1 MSILEN
7 VNNIA
12 ELRALPEEQLPELC
26 SEIRTFLIESLSKT
40 GGHLAS
46 NLGTVELTV
55 ALDRVYDP
63 YRDRIVF
70 DVGHQCYTHKLLTG
84 RREGFEKLRKYGGIS
99 GFPKPSESEA
109 DAFIAGHASNSVS
122 VALGMTRARTRLGG
136 DYDVVA
142 VIGDGA
148 LTGGLAYEGLSNAG
162 QSGEPLVVILNDNA
176 MSIGSNVGGMARLL
190 SRMRVKPGY
199 FAFKRWYRST
209 VGQVKPVYDIAHR
222 VKEGVKGVH
231 GTAVL
236 FIFSVLFFGVMT
248 DAGMFDKIIGAL
260 MKKVGNNVVGVAL
273 MTCLIAIIGHLD
285 GGGASTFLIT
295 IPAMLPV
302 YKRLHMRRETLLLIC
317 VTAMGVM
324 NLMPWGGPT
333 MRAASV
339 IEVEPNDLWFQ
350 LMPMQVVGL
359 VLAVGT
365 AIFWGLQEKKRIA
378 KLGDSIVAEDAG
390 KYDDSDDGKKD
401 EALAR
406 PQNFIFN
413 VILTLAVIIVLVLD
427 IFPSYYVFMVGC
439 ALGILVNY
447 RGKKLHNSIIKSHAS
462 AGLSMAST
470 ILCAGVFL
478 GVLSKSGI
486 MEKMAVVMASFIPAS
501 MGRFL
506 PIIIGVLSVP
516 LALLF
521 DTDSYFYGLLP
532 VLVSVGNQFGVNPA
546 HIAIAMVVCRN
557 CATFIS
563 PVAPATYLGIG
574 LAGVEIK
581 DHIKYCFGWQWGVS
595 IVCLI
600 AGLILG
606 VIHF

>member
-1 MSILEN
+1 MSDTILALLGFATVIAVIVLLLRN
-7 VNNIA
+7 VTVP
-12 ELRALPEEQLPELC
+12 AL
-26 SEIRTFLIESLSKT
+26 
-40 GGHLAS
+40 
-46 NLGTVELTV
+46 
-55 ALDRVYDP
+55 
-63 YRDRIVF
+63 
-70 DVGHQCYTHKLLTG
+70 
-84 RREGFEKLRKYGGIS
+84 
-99 GFPKPSESEA
+99 
-109 DAFIAGHASNSVS
+109 AFVSVS
-122 VALGMTRARTRLGG
+122 TITAAILVAT
-136 DYDVVA
+136 
-142 VIGDGA
+142 GA
-148 LTGGLAYEGLSNAG
+148 FTLDE
-162 QSGEPLVVILNDNA
+162 
-176 MSIGSNVGGMARLL
+176 MAD
-190 SRMRVKPGY
+190 
-199 FAFKRWYRST
+199 F
-209 VGQVKPVYDIAHR
+209 I
-222 VKEGVKGVH
+222 KEGVKGVH
-231 GTAVL
+231 GTAIL

-260 MKKVGNNVVGVAL
+260 MKKVGNNVIGVAL

-317 VTAMGVM
+317 VTSMGVM
-324 NLMPWGGPT
+324 NLLPWGGPT

-339 IEVEPNDLWFQ
+339 LGVEPNDLWSQ
-350 LMPMQVVGL
+350 IVPMQVVGL

-365 AIFWGLQEKKRIA
+365 AIFWGFQEKKRIA
-378 KLGDSIVAEDAG
+378 KLGDAAVEDAG
-390 KYDDSDDGKKD
+390 KYDDSDSEEKNN
-401 EALAR
+401 ELAR
-406 PQNFIFN
+406 PKNFIFN

-486 MEKMAVVMASFIPAS
+486 MEKMAIMMASVIPAS
-501 MGRFL
+501 LGRFL
-506 PIIIGVLSVP
+506 PVIIGVLSVP

-532 VLVSVGNQFGVNPA
+532 VLISVGNQFGVNPA

-595 IVCLI
+595 LICLV

-606 VIHF
+606 VITF

>member
-1 MSILEN
+1 MSDTIL
-7 VNNIA
+7 
-12 ELRALPEEQLPELC
+12 AL
-26 SEIRTFLIESLSKT
+26 
-40 GGHLAS
+40 
-46 NLGTVELTV
+46 LGFATV
-55 ALDRVYDP
+55 
-63 YRDRIVF
+63 I
-70 DVGHQCYTHKLLTG
+70 
-84 RREGFEKLRKYGGIS
+84 
-99 GFPKPSESEA
+99 
-109 DAFIAGHASNSVS
+109 
-122 VALGMTRARTRLGG
+122 
-136 DYDVVA
+136 A
-142 VIGDGA
+142 VIVLLLRNVTVPALAFVGVSTITAAILVATGA
-148 LTGGLAYEGLSNAG
+148 FTLDE
-162 QSGEPLVVILNDNA
+162 
-176 MSIGSNVGGMARLL
+176 MAD
-190 SRMRVKPGY
+190 
-199 FAFKRWYRST
+199 F
-209 VGQVKPVYDIAHR
+209 I
-222 VKEGVKGVH
+222 KEGVKGVH
-231 GTAVL
+231 GTAIL

-260 MKKVGNNVVGVAL
+260 MKKVGNNVIGVTL

-317 VTAMGVM
+317 VTSMGVM
-324 NLMPWGGPT
+324 NLLPWGGPT

-339 IEVEPNDLWFQ
+339 LGVEPNDLWSQ
-350 LMPMQVVGL
+350 IVPMQVVGL

-365 AIFWGLQEKKRIA
+365 AIFWGFQEKKRIA
-378 KLGDSIVAEDAG
+378 KLGDAAVEDAS
-390 KYDDSDDGKKD
+390 KYDDSDSEEKNN
-401 EALAR
+401 ELAR
-406 PQNFIFN
+406 PKNFIFN
-413 VILTLAVIIVLVLD
+413 VILTLAVIIVLVMD

-447 RGKKLHNSIIKSHAS
+447 RGKKLQNSIIKSHAAS
-462 AGLSMAST
+462 GLTMAST
-470 ILCAGVFL
+470 IMCAGVFL

-486 MEKMAVVMASFIPAS
+486 MEKMAIMMASVIPAS
-501 MGRFL
+501 MGKFL
-506 PIIIGVLSVP
+506 PVIIGILSVP

-532 VLVSVGNQFGVNPA
+532 VLISVGNQFGVNPA

-595 IVCLI
+595 LICLV

-606 VIHF
+606 VITF

>member
-1 MSILEN
+1 MSDTILALLGFATVIAVIVLLLRN
-7 VNNIA
+7 VTVP
-12 ELRALPEEQLPELC
+12 AL
-26 SEIRTFLIESLSKT
+26 
-40 GGHLAS
+40 
-46 NLGTVELTV
+46 
-55 ALDRVYDP
+55 
-63 YRDRIVF
+63 
-70 DVGHQCYTHKLLTG
+70 
-84 RREGFEKLRKYGGIS
+84 
-99 GFPKPSESEA
+99 
-109 DAFIAGHASNSVS
+109 AFVSVS
-122 VALGMTRARTRLGG
+122 TITAAILVAT
-136 DYDVVA
+136 
-142 VIGDGA
+142 GA
-148 LTGGLAYEGLSNAG
+148 FTLDE
-162 QSGEPLVVILNDNA
+162 
-176 MSIGSNVGGMARLL
+176 MAD
-190 SRMRVKPGY
+190 
-199 FAFKRWYRST
+199 F
-209 VGQVKPVYDIAHR
+209 I
-222 VKEGVKGVH
+222 KEGVKGVH
-231 GTAVL
+231 GTAIL

-260 MKKVGNNVVGVAL
+260 MKKVGNNVIGVTL

-317 VTAMGVM
+317 VTSMGVM
-324 NLMPWGGPT
+324 NLLPWGGPT

-339 IEVEPNDLWFQ
+339 LGVEPNDLWGQ
-350 LMPMQVVGL
+350 IVPMQVVGL

-365 AIFWGLQEKKRIA
+365 AIFWGFQEKKRIA
-378 KLGDSIVAEDAG
+378 KLGDAAVEDAG
-390 KYDDSDDGKKD
+390 KYDDSESEEKNN
-401 EALAR
+401 ELAR
-406 PQNFIFN
+406 PKNFIFN
-413 VILTLAVIIVLVLD
+413 VILTLAVIIVLVMD

-447 RGKKLHNSIIKSHAS
+447 RGKKLQNSIIKSHAAS
-462 AGLSMAST
+462 GLTMAST
-470 ILCAGVFL
+470 IMCAGVFL

-486 MEKMAVVMASFIPAS
+486 MEKMAIMMAGVIPAS
-501 MGRFL
+501 MGKFL

-532 VLVSVGNQFGVNPA
+532 VLISVGNQFGVNPA

-595 IVCLI
+595 LICLV

-606 VIHF
+606 VITF

>member
-1 MSILEN
+1 MH
-7 VNNIA
+7 
-12 ELRALPEEQLPELC
+12 PQ
-26 SEIRTFLIESLSKT
+26 
-40 GGHLAS
+40 
-46 NLGTVELTV
+46 
-55 ALDRVYDP
+55 
-63 YRDRIVF
+63 
-70 DVGHQCYTHKLLTG
+70 YTKK
-84 RREGFEKLRKYGGIS
+84 ERKYKPMSDTILALL
-99 GFPKPSESEA
+99 GFATVIAVIVLLLRNVTVPA
-109 DAFIAGHASNSVS
+109 LAFVSVS
-122 VALGMTRARTRLGG
+122 TITAAILVAT
-136 DYDVVA
+136 
-142 VIGDGA
+142 GA
-148 LTGGLAYEGLSNAG
+148 FTLDEMAG
-162 QSGEPLVVILNDNA
+162 FI
-176 MSIGSNVGGMARLL
+176 
-190 SRMRVKPGY
+190 
-199 FAFKRWYRST
+199 
-209 VGQVKPVYDIAHR
+209 
-222 VKEGVKGVH
+222 KEGVKGVH

-339 IEVEPNDLWFQ
+339 IEMEPNDLWFQ
-350 LMPMQVVGL
+350 LMPMQIVGL
-359 VLAVGT
+359 VLAIGT

-378 KLGDSIVAEDAG
+378 KLGDAIVAEDAG

-501 MGRFL
+501 LGRFL
-506 PIIIGVLSVP
+506 PIIIGILSVP

-521 DTDSYFYGLLP
+521 DTDSLLLRPAARSGQRWQP
-532 VLVSVGNQFGVNPA
+532 VRRQPGSHRHRNGRLPQLRYLHQPGGSRYLSGHRSGRCRDQGPHQVLLRLAVG
-546 HIAIAMVVCRN
+546 
-557 CATFIS
+557 
-563 PVAPATYLGIG
+563 
-574 LAGVEIK
+574 
-581 DHIKYCFGWQWGVS
+581 CFHRLPRRWS
-595 IVCLI
+595 DPRRHPLLI
-600 AGLILG
+600 N
-606 VIHF
+606 

>member
-1 MSILEN
+1 MSDTILALLGFATVIAVIVLLLRN
-7 VNNIA
+7 VTVP
-12 ELRALPEEQLPELC
+12 AL
-26 SEIRTFLIESLSKT
+26 
-40 GGHLAS
+40 
-46 NLGTVELTV
+46 
-55 ALDRVYDP
+55 
-63 YRDRIVF
+63 
-70 DVGHQCYTHKLLTG
+70 
-84 RREGFEKLRKYGGIS
+84 
-99 GFPKPSESEA
+99 
-109 DAFIAGHASNSVS
+109 AFVSVS
-122 VALGMTRARTRLGG
+122 TITAAILVAT
-136 DYDVVA
+136 
-142 VIGDGA
+142 GA
-148 LTGGLAYEGLSNAG
+148 FTLDE
-162 QSGEPLVVILNDNA
+162 
-176 MSIGSNVGGMARLL
+176 MAD
-190 SRMRVKPGY
+190 
-199 FAFKRWYRST
+199 F
-209 VGQVKPVYDIAHR
+209 I
-222 VKEGVKGVH
+222 KEGVKGVH
-231 GTAVL
+231 GTAIL

-260 MKKVGNNVVGVAL
+260 MKKVGNNVIGVTL

-317 VTAMGVM
+317 VTSMGVM
-324 NLMPWGGPT
+324 NLLPWGGPT

-339 IEVEPNDLWFQ
+339 LGVEPNDLWGQ
-350 LMPMQVVGL
+350 IVPMQVVGL

-365 AIFWGLQEKKRIA
+365 AIFWGFQEKKRIA
-378 KLGDSIVAEDAG
+378 KLGDAAVEDAG
-390 KYDDSDDGKKD
+390 KYDDSDSEEKNN
-401 EALAR
+401 ELAR
-406 PQNFIFN
+406 PKNFIFN
-413 VILTLAVIIVLVLD
+413 VILTLAVIVVLVMD

-447 RGKKLHNSIIKSHAS
+447 RGKKLQNSIIKSHAAS
-462 AGLSMAST
+462 GLTMAST

-486 MEKMAVVMASFIPAS
+486 MEKMAIMMASVIPAP
-501 MGRFL
+501 MGKFL
-506 PIIIGVLSVP
+506 PVIIGILSVP

-532 VLVSVGNQFGVNPA
+532 VLISVGNQFGVNPA

-595 IVCLI
+595 LICLV

-606 VIHF
+606 VITF

>member
-1 MSILEN
+1 MI
-7 VNNIA
+7 
-12 ELRALPEEQLPELC
+12 PED
-26 SEIRTFLIESLSKT
+26 KT
-40 GGHLAS
+40 ECIPGIWKK
-46 NLGTVELTV
+46 E
-55 ALDRVYDP
+55 
-63 YRDRIVF
+63 
-70 DVGHQCYTHKLLTG
+70 
-84 RREGFEKLRKYGGIS
+84 RKYKPMSDTILALL
-99 GFPKPSESEA
+99 GFATVITVIVLLLRNVTVPA
-109 DAFIAGHASNSVS
+109 LAFVSVS
-122 VALGMTRARTRLGG
+122 TITAAILVAT
-136 DYDVVA
+136 
-142 VIGDGA
+142 GA
-148 LTGGLAYEGLSNAG
+148 FTLDEMAG
-162 QSGEPLVVILNDNA
+162 FI
-176 MSIGSNVGGMARLL
+176 
-190 SRMRVKPGY
+190 
-199 FAFKRWYRST
+199 
-209 VGQVKPVYDIAHR
+209 
-222 VKEGVKGVH
+222 KEGVKGVH
-231 GTAVL
+231 GTAIL

-317 VTAMGVM
+317 VTSMGVM
-324 NLMPWGGPT
+324 NLLPWGGPT

-339 IEVEPNDLWFQ
+339 LGVESNDLWSQ
-350 LMPMQVVGL
+350 ILPMQIVGL

-365 AIFWGLQEKKRIA
+365 AIFWGLQEKRRIA
-378 KLGDSIVAEDAG
+378 KLGDAAVEDVG
-390 KYDDSDDGKKD
+390 KYDDSDSEEKNN
-401 EALAR
+401 ELAR
-406 PQNFIFN
+406 PKNFIFN

-447 RGKKLHNSIIKSHAS
+447 RGKKLQNSIIKSHAAS
-462 AGLSMAST
+462 GLTMAST

-532 VLVSVGNQFGVNPA
+532 VLISVGNQFGVNPA

-595 IVCLI
+595 IVCLV

>member
-1 MSILEN
+1 MILDD
-7 VNNIA
+7 
-12 ELRALPEEQLPELC
+12 
-26 SEIRTFLIESLSKT
+26 KT
-40 GGHLAS
+40 ECIP
-46 NLGTVELTV
+46 GTRKKE
-55 ALDRVYDP
+55 
-63 YRDRIVF
+63 
-70 DVGHQCYTHKLLTG
+70 
-84 RREGFEKLRKYGGIS
+84 RKYKPMSDTILALL
-99 GFPKPSESEA
+99 GFATVIAVIVLLLRNVTVPA
-109 DAFIAGHASNSVS
+109 LAFVSVS
-122 VALGMTRARTRLGG
+122 TITAAILVAT
-136 DYDVVA
+136 
-142 VIGDGA
+142 GA
-148 LTGGLAYEGLSNAG
+148 FTLDEMAG
-162 QSGEPLVVILNDNA
+162 FI
-176 MSIGSNVGGMARLL
+176 
-190 SRMRVKPGY
+190 
-199 FAFKRWYRST
+199 
-209 VGQVKPVYDIAHR
+209 
-222 VKEGVKGVH
+222 KEGVKGVH
-231 GTAVL
+231 STAIL

-260 MKKVGNNVVGVAL
+260 MKKVGNNVIGVTL

-317 VTAMGVM
+317 VTSMGVM
-324 NLMPWGGPT
+324 NLLPWGGPT

-339 IEVEPNDLWFQ
+339 LGVEPNDLWSQ
-350 LMPMQVVGL
+350 ILPMQIVGL
-359 VLAVGT
+359 VLAIGT

-378 KLGDSIVAEDAG
+378 KLGDAAVEDVG
-390 KYDDSDDGKKD
+390 KYDDSDSEEKNN
-401 EALAR
+401 ELAR
-406 PQNFIFN
+406 PKNFIFN

-447 RGKKLHNSIIKSHAS
+447 RGKKLQNSIIKSHAAS
-462 AGLSMAST
+462 GLTMAST
-470 ILCAGVFL
+470 IMCAGVFL

-486 MEKMAVVMASFIPAS
+486 MEKMAIMMANVIPAS

-532 VLVSVGNQFGVNPA
+532 VLISVGNQFGVNPA

-595 IVCLI
+595 IICLV

>member
-1 MSILEN
+1 MSDTIL
-7 VNNIA
+7 
-12 ELRALPEEQLPELC
+12 AL
-26 SEIRTFLIESLSKT
+26 
-40 GGHLAS
+40 
-46 NLGTVELTV
+46 LGFATV
-55 ALDRVYDP
+55 
-63 YRDRIVF
+63 I
-70 DVGHQCYTHKLLTG
+70 
-84 RREGFEKLRKYGGIS
+84 
-99 GFPKPSESEA
+99 
-109 DAFIAGHASNSVS
+109 
-122 VALGMTRARTRLGG
+122 
-136 DYDVVA
+136 A
-142 VIGDGA
+142 VIVLLLRNVTVPALAFVGVSTITAAILVATGA
-148 LTGGLAYEGLSNAG
+148 FTLDE
-162 QSGEPLVVILNDNA
+162 
-176 MSIGSNVGGMARLL
+176 MAD
-190 SRMRVKPGY
+190 
-199 FAFKRWYRST
+199 F
-209 VGQVKPVYDIAHR
+209 I
-222 VKEGVKGVH
+222 KEGVKGVH
-231 GTAVL
+231 GTAIL

-260 MKKVGNNVVGVAL
+260 MKKVGNNVIGVTL

-317 VTAMGVM
+317 VTSMGVM
-324 NLMPWGGPT
+324 NLLPWGGPT

-339 IEVEPNDLWFQ
+339 LGVESNDLWSQ
-350 LMPMQVVGL
+350 IVPMQVVGL

-365 AIFWGLQEKKRIA
+365 AIFWGFQEKKRIA
-378 KLGDSIVAEDAG
+378 KLGDAAVEDAS
-390 KYDDSDDGKKD
+390 KYDDSDSEEKNN
-401 EALAR
+401 ELAR
-406 PQNFIFN
+406 PKNFLFN
-413 VILTLAVIIVLVLD
+413 VILTLAVIIVLVMD

-447 RGKKLHNSIIKSHAS
+447 RGKKLQNSIIKSHAAS
-462 AGLSMAST
+462 GLTMAST
-470 ILCAGVFL
+470 IMCAGVFL

-486 MEKMAVVMASFIPAS
+486 MEKMAIMMASVIPAP
-501 MGRFL
+501 MGKFL
-506 PIIIGVLSVP
+506 PVIIGILSVP

-532 VLVSVGNQFGVNPA
+532 VLISVGNQFGVNPA

-595 IVCLI
+595 LICLV

-606 VIHF
+606 VISF

>member
-1 MSILEN
+1 MSDTIL
-7 VNNIA
+7 
-12 ELRALPEEQLPELC
+12 AL
-26 SEIRTFLIESLSKT
+26 
-40 GGHLAS
+40 
-46 NLGTVELTV
+46 LGFATV
-55 ALDRVYDP
+55 
-63 YRDRIVF
+63 I
-70 DVGHQCYTHKLLTG
+70 
-84 RREGFEKLRKYGGIS
+84 
-99 GFPKPSESEA
+99 
-109 DAFIAGHASNSVS
+109 
-122 VALGMTRARTRLGG
+122 
-136 DYDVVA
+136 A
-142 VIGDGA
+142 VIVLLLRNVTVPALAFVGVSTITAAILVATGA
-148 LTGGLAYEGLSNAG
+148 FTLDEMAG
-162 QSGEPLVVILNDNA
+162 FI
-176 MSIGSNVGGMARLL
+176 
-190 SRMRVKPGY
+190 
-199 FAFKRWYRST
+199 
-209 VGQVKPVYDIAHR
+209 
-222 VKEGVKGVH
+222 KEGVKGVH
-231 GTAVL
+231 GTAIL

-317 VTAMGVM
+317 VTSMGVM
-324 NLMPWGGPT
+324 NLLPWGGPT

-339 IEVEPNDLWFQ
+339 LGVESNDLWSQ
-350 LMPMQVVGL
+350 ILPMQIVGL

-378 KLGDSIVAEDAG
+378 KLGDAAVEDVG
-390 KYDDSDDGKKD
+390 KYDDSDSEEKNN
-401 EALAR
+401 ELAR
-406 PQNFIFN
+406 PKNFIFN

-447 RGKKLHNSIIKSHAS
+447 RGKKLQNSIIKSHAS

-486 MEKMAVVMASFIPAS
+486 MEKMAIMMASVIPAS
-501 MGRFL
+501 LGRFL
-506 PIIIGVLSVP
+506 PVIIGVLSVP

-532 VLVSVGNQFGVNPA
+532 VLISVGNQFGVNPA

-595 IVCLI
+595 LICLV

-606 VIHF
+606 VITF

>member
-1 MSILEN
+1 MSETVLALLGFATVIAVIVLLLRN
-7 VNNIA
+7 VTV
-12 ELRALPEEQLPELC
+12 P
-26 SEIRTFLIESLSKT
+26 SL
-40 GGHLAS
+40 
-46 NLGTVELTV
+46 
-55 ALDRVYDP
+55 
-63 YRDRIVF
+63 
-70 DVGHQCYTHKLLTG
+70 
-84 RREGFEKLRKYGGIS
+84 
-99 GFPKPSESEA
+99 
-109 DAFIAGHASNSVS
+109 AFVSVS
-122 VALGMTRARTRLGG
+122 TITA
-136 DYDVVA
+136 
-142 VIGDGA
+142 II
-148 LTGGLAYEGLSNAG
+148 
-162 QSGEPLVVILNDNA
+162 LVVT
-176 MSIGSNVGGMARLL
+176 
-190 SRMRVKPGY
+190 K
-199 FAFKRWYRST
+199 AFT
-209 VGQVKPVYDIAHR
+209 LDEVAGFI
-222 VKEGVKGVH
+222 KEGVKGVH

-273 MTCLIAIIGHLD
+273 MTCVIAIIGHLD

-350 LMPMQVVGL
+350 LVPMQVVGF
-359 VLAVGT
+359 VLAIGT

-378 KLGDSIVAEDAG
+378 KLGDAAAEEAG
-390 KYDDSDDGKKD
+390 KYDDSDSGESNTD
-401 EALAR
+401 LAR

-413 VILTLAVIIVLVLD
+413 VILTLAVIIVLVMD
-427 IFPSYYVFMVGC
+427 IFPAYYVFMVGC

-447 RGKKLHNSIIKSHAS
+447 RGKKLHSSIIKSHAS

-486 MEKMAVVMASFIPAS
+486 MEKMAVMMANVIPTS
-501 MGRFL
+501 LGKFL
-506 PIIIGVLSVP
+506 PVIIGVLSVP

-581 DHIKYCFGWQWGVS
+581 DHIKFCFGWQWGVS
-595 IVCLI
+595 IVCLV
-600 AGLILG
+600 AGLIMG
-606 VIHF
+606 VIQF

>member
-1 MSILEN
+1 MSETVLALLGFATVIAVIVLLLRN
-7 VNNIA
+7 VTV
-12 ELRALPEEQLPELC
+12 P
-26 SEIRTFLIESLSKT
+26 SL
-40 GGHLAS
+40 
-46 NLGTVELTV
+46 
-55 ALDRVYDP
+55 
-63 YRDRIVF
+63 
-70 DVGHQCYTHKLLTG
+70 
-84 RREGFEKLRKYGGIS
+84 
-99 GFPKPSESEA
+99 
-109 DAFIAGHASNSVS
+109 AFVSVS
-122 VALGMTRARTRLGG
+122 TITA
-136 DYDVVA
+136 
-142 VIGDGA
+142 II
-148 LTGGLAYEGLSNAG
+148 
-162 QSGEPLVVILNDNA
+162 LVVT
-176 MSIGSNVGGMARLL
+176 
-190 SRMRVKPGY
+190 K
-199 FAFKRWYRST
+199 AFT
-209 VGQVKPVYDIAHR
+209 LDEVAGFI
-222 VKEGVKGVH
+222 KEGVKGVH

-260 MKKVGNNVVGVAL
+260 MKKVGNNVVGVTL
-273 MTCLIAIIGHLD
+273 MTCIIAIIGHLD

-339 IEVEPNDLWFQ
+339 IEMEPNDLWFQ
-350 LMPMQVVGL
+350 LMPMQVVGF
-359 VLAVGT
+359 VLAIGT
-365 AIFWGLQEKKRIA
+365 AIFWGFQEKKRIA
-378 KLGDSIVAEDAG
+378 KLGDAAAEEAG
-390 KYDDSDDGKKD
+390 KYDDSDEGAGNTD
-401 EALAR
+401 LAR
-406 PQNFIFN
+406 PQNFVFN
-413 VILTLAVIIVLVLD
+413 VILTLAVIIVLVMD
-427 IFPSYYVFMVGC
+427 IFPAYYVFMVGC

-447 RGKKLHNSIIKSHAS
+447 RGKKLHSSIIKSHAS

-486 MEKMAVVMASFIPAS
+486 MEKMAVMMANVIPTS
-501 MGRFL
+501 LGKFL
-506 PIIIGVLSVP
+506 PVIIGILSVP

-595 IVCLI
+595 IVCLV
-600 AGLILG
+600 AGLIMG
-606 VIHF
+606 VIQF

>member
-1 MSILEN
+1 MSDTILALLGFATVITVIVLLLRN
-7 VNNIA
+7 VTVP
-12 ELRALPEEQLPELC
+12 AL
-26 SEIRTFLIESLSKT
+26 
-40 GGHLAS
+40 
-46 NLGTVELTV
+46 
-55 ALDRVYDP
+55 
-63 YRDRIVF
+63 
-70 DVGHQCYTHKLLTG
+70 
-84 RREGFEKLRKYGGIS
+84 
-99 GFPKPSESEA
+99 
-109 DAFIAGHASNSVS
+109 AFVSVS
-122 VALGMTRARTRLGG
+122 TITAAILVAT
-136 DYDVVA
+136 
-142 VIGDGA
+142 GA
-148 LTGGLAYEGLSNAG
+148 FTLDEMAG
-162 QSGEPLVVILNDNA
+162 FI
-176 MSIGSNVGGMARLL
+176 
-190 SRMRVKPGY
+190 
-199 FAFKRWYRST
+199 
-209 VGQVKPVYDIAHR
+209 
-222 VKEGVKGVH
+222 KEGVKGVH
-231 GTAVL
+231 GTAIL

-317 VTAMGVM
+317 VTSMGVM
-324 NLMPWGGPT
+324 NLLPWGGPT

-339 IEVEPNDLWFQ
+339 LGVESNDLWSQ
-350 LMPMQVVGL
+350 ILPMQVVGL

-365 AIFWGLQEKKRIA
+365 AIFWGLQEKRRIA
-378 KLGDSIVAEDAG
+378 KLGDAAVEDVG
-390 KYDDSDDGKKD
+390 KYDDSDSEEKNN
-401 EALAR
+401 ELAR

-447 RGKKLHNSIIKSHAS
+447 RGKKLQNSIIKSHAAS
-462 AGLSMAST
+462 GLTMAST
-470 ILCAGVFL
+470 IMCAGVFL

-486 MEKMAVVMASFIPAS
+486 MEKMAIMMASVHPRLSGPFPARHHRRPERAS
-501 MGRFL
+501 GSAVRYRLLLLRPAARPDQCRQPVRRQPGSHRHRNGRL
-506 PIIIGVLSVP
+506 PQLRY
-516 LALLF
+516 LH
-521 DTDSYFYGLLP
+521 
-532 VLVSVGNQFGVNPA
+532 Q
-546 HIAIAMVVCRN
+546 
-557 CATFIS
+557 

-595 IVCLI
+595 IVCLV

>member
-1 MSILEN
+1 MSDTILALLGFATVIAVIVLLLRN
-7 VNNIA
+7 VTVP
-12 ELRALPEEQLPELC
+12 AL
-26 SEIRTFLIESLSKT
+26 
-40 GGHLAS
+40 
-46 NLGTVELTV
+46 
-55 ALDRVYDP
+55 
-63 YRDRIVF
+63 
-70 DVGHQCYTHKLLTG
+70 
-84 RREGFEKLRKYGGIS
+84 
-99 GFPKPSESEA
+99 
-109 DAFIAGHASNSVS
+109 AFVSVS
-122 VALGMTRARTRLGG
+122 TITAAILVAT
-136 DYDVVA
+136 
-142 VIGDGA
+142 GA
-148 LTGGLAYEGLSNAG
+148 FTLDE
-162 QSGEPLVVILNDNA
+162 
-176 MSIGSNVGGMARLL
+176 MAD
-190 SRMRVKPGY
+190 
-199 FAFKRWYRST
+199 F
-209 VGQVKPVYDIAHR
+209 I
-222 VKEGVKGVH
+222 KEGVKGVH
-231 GTAVL
+231 GTAIL

-260 MKKVGNNVVGVAL
+260 MKKVGNNVIGVTL

-317 VTAMGVM
+317 VTSMGVM
-324 NLMPWGGPT
+324 NLLPWGGPT

-339 IEVEPNDLWFQ
+339 LGVESNDLWSQ
-350 LMPMQVVGL
+350 IVPMQVVGL

-365 AIFWGLQEKKRIA
+365 AIFWGFQEKKRIA
-378 KLGDSIVAEDAG
+378 KLGDAAVEDAG
-390 KYDDSDDGKKD
+390 KYDDSDSEEKNN
-401 EALAR
+401 ELAR
-406 PQNFIFN
+406 PKNFIFN
-413 VILTLAVIIVLVLD
+413 VILTLAVIIVLVMD

-447 RGKKLHNSIIKSHAS
+447 RGKKLQNSIIKSHAAS
-462 AGLSMAST
+462 GLTMAST
-470 ILCAGVFL
+470 IMCAGVFL

-486 MEKMAVVMASFIPAS
+486 MEKMAIMMASVIPAP
-501 MGRFL
+501 MGKFL

-532 VLVSVGNQFGVNPA
+532 VLISVGNQFGVNPA

-595 IVCLI
+595 LICLV

-606 VIHF
+606 VITF

>member
-1 MSILEN
+1 MSDTILALLGFATVIAVIVLLLRN
-7 VNNIA
+7 VTVP
-12 ELRALPEEQLPELC
+12 AL
-26 SEIRTFLIESLSKT
+26 
-40 GGHLAS
+40 
-46 NLGTVELTV
+46 
-55 ALDRVYDP
+55 
-63 YRDRIVF
+63 
-70 DVGHQCYTHKLLTG
+70 
-84 RREGFEKLRKYGGIS
+84 
-99 GFPKPSESEA
+99 
-109 DAFIAGHASNSVS
+109 AFVSVS
-122 VALGMTRARTRLGG
+122 TITAAILVAT
-136 DYDVVA
+136 
-142 VIGDGA
+142 GA
-148 LTGGLAYEGLSNAG
+148 FTLDE
-162 QSGEPLVVILNDNA
+162 
-176 MSIGSNVGGMARLL
+176 MAD
-190 SRMRVKPGY
+190 
-199 FAFKRWYRST
+199 F
-209 VGQVKPVYDIAHR
+209 I
-222 VKEGVKGVH
+222 KEGVKGVH
-231 GTAVL
+231 GTAIL

-260 MKKVGNNVVGVAL
+260 MKKVGNNVIGVTL

-317 VTAMGVM
+317 VTSMGVM
-324 NLMPWGGPT
+324 NLLPWGGPT

-339 IEVEPNDLWFQ
+339 LGVESNDLWSQ
-350 LMPMQVVGL
+350 IVPMQVVGL

-365 AIFWGLQEKKRIA
+365 AIFWGFQEKKRIA
-378 KLGDSIVAEDAG
+378 KLGDAAVEDAG
-390 KYDDSDDGKKD
+390 KYDDSDSEEKNN
-401 EALAR
+401 ELAR
-406 PQNFIFN
+406 PKNFIFN
-413 VILTLAVIIVLVLD
+413 VILTLAVIIVLVMD

-447 RGKKLHNSIIKSHAS
+447 RGKKLQNSIIKSHAAS
-462 AGLSMAST
+462 GLTMAST
-470 ILCAGVFL
+470 IMCAGVFL

-486 MEKMAVVMASFIPAS
+486 MEKMAIMMASVIPVS
-501 MGRFL
+501 MGKFL
-506 PIIIGVLSVP
+506 PVIIGILSVP

-595 IVCLI
+595 LICLV

-606 VIHF
+606 VITF

>member
-1 MSILEN
+1 MSDTILALLGFATVIAVIVLLLRN
-7 VNNIA
+7 VTVP
-12 ELRALPEEQLPELC
+12 AL
-26 SEIRTFLIESLSKT
+26 
-40 GGHLAS
+40 
-46 NLGTVELTV
+46 
-55 ALDRVYDP
+55 
-63 YRDRIVF
+63 
-70 DVGHQCYTHKLLTG
+70 
-84 RREGFEKLRKYGGIS
+84 
-99 GFPKPSESEA
+99 
-109 DAFIAGHASNSVS
+109 AFVSVS
-122 VALGMTRARTRLGG
+122 TITAAILVAT
-136 DYDVVA
+136 
-142 VIGDGA
+142 GA
-148 LTGGLAYEGLSNAG
+148 FTLDE
-162 QSGEPLVVILNDNA
+162 
-176 MSIGSNVGGMARLL
+176 MAD
-190 SRMRVKPGY
+190 
-199 FAFKRWYRST
+199 F
-209 VGQVKPVYDIAHR
+209 I
-222 VKEGVKGVH
+222 KEGVKGVH
-231 GTAVL
+231 GTAIL

-260 MKKVGNNVVGVAL
+260 MKKVGNNVIGVTL

-317 VTAMGVM
+317 VTSMGVM
-324 NLMPWGGPT
+324 NLLPWGGPT

-339 IEVEPNDLWFQ
+339 LGVEPNDLWGQ
-350 LMPMQVVGL
+350 IVPMQVVGL

-365 AIFWGLQEKKRIA
+365 AIFWGFQEKKRIA
-378 KLGDSIVAEDAG
+378 KLGDAAVEDAG
-390 KYDDSDDGKKD
+390 KYDDSDSEEKNN
-401 EALAR
+401 ELAR
-406 PQNFIFN
+406 PKNFLFN
-413 VILTLAVIIVLVLD
+413 VILTLAVIIVLVMD

-447 RGKKLHNSIIKSHAS
+447 RGKKLQNSIIKSHAAS
-462 AGLSMAST
+462 GLTMAST
-470 ILCAGVFL
+470 IMCAGVFL

-486 MEKMAVVMASFIPAS
+486 MEKMAIMMASVIPAS
-501 MGRFL
+501 MGKFL
-506 PIIIGVLSVP
+506 PVIIGILSVP

-532 VLVSVGNQFGVNPA
+532 VLISVGNQFGVNPA

-595 IVCLI
+595 LICLV

-606 VIHF
+606 VITF

>member
-1 MSILEN
+1 MSDTIL
-7 VNNIA
+7 
-12 ELRALPEEQLPELC
+12 AL
-26 SEIRTFLIESLSKT
+26 
-40 GGHLAS
+40 
-46 NLGTVELTV
+46 LGFATV
-55 ALDRVYDP
+55 
-63 YRDRIVF
+63 I
-70 DVGHQCYTHKLLTG
+70 
-84 RREGFEKLRKYGGIS
+84 
-99 GFPKPSESEA
+99 
-109 DAFIAGHASNSVS
+109 
-122 VALGMTRARTRLGG
+122 
-136 DYDVVA
+136 A
-142 VIGDGA
+142 VIVLLLRNVTVPALAFVGVSTITAAILVATGA
-148 LTGGLAYEGLSNAG
+148 FTLDE
-162 QSGEPLVVILNDNA
+162 
-176 MSIGSNVGGMARLL
+176 MAD
-190 SRMRVKPGY
+190 
-199 FAFKRWYRST
+199 F
-209 VGQVKPVYDIAHR
+209 I
-222 VKEGVKGVH
+222 KEGVKGVH
-231 GTAVL
+231 GTAIL

-260 MKKVGNNVVGVAL
+260 MKKVGNNVIGVAL

-317 VTAMGVM
+317 VTSMGVM
-324 NLMPWGGPT
+324 NLLPWGGPT

-339 IEVEPNDLWFQ
+339 LGVEPNDLWSQ
-350 LMPMQVVGL
+350 IVPMQVVGL

-365 AIFWGLQEKKRIA
+365 AIFWGFQEKKRIA
-378 KLGDSIVAEDAG
+378 KLGDAAVEDAS
-390 KYDDSDDGKKD
+390 KYDDSDSEEKNN
-401 EALAR
+401 ELAR
-406 PQNFIFN
+406 PKNFLFN
-413 VILTLAVIIVLVLD
+413 VILTLAVIIVLVMD

-447 RGKKLHNSIIKSHAS
+447 RGKKLQNSIIKSHAAS
-462 AGLSMAST
+462 GLTMAST
-470 ILCAGVFL
+470 IMCAGVFL

-486 MEKMAVVMASFIPAS
+486 MEKMAIMMASVIPAP
-501 MGRFL
+501 MGKFL
-506 PIIIGVLSVP
+506 PVIIGILSVP

-532 VLVSVGNQFGVNPA
+532 VLISVGNQFGVNPA

-595 IVCLI
+595 LICLV

-606 VIHF
+606 VITF

>member
-1 MSILEN
+1 MSETVLALLGFATVIAVIVLLLRN
-7 VNNIA
+7 VTV
-12 ELRALPEEQLPELC
+12 P
-26 SEIRTFLIESLSKT
+26 SL
-40 GGHLAS
+40 
-46 NLGTVELTV
+46 
-55 ALDRVYDP
+55 
-63 YRDRIVF
+63 
-70 DVGHQCYTHKLLTG
+70 
-84 RREGFEKLRKYGGIS
+84 
-99 GFPKPSESEA
+99 
-109 DAFIAGHASNSVS
+109 AFVSVS
-122 VALGMTRARTRLGG
+122 TITA
-136 DYDVVA
+136 
-142 VIGDGA
+142 II
-148 LTGGLAYEGLSNAG
+148 
-162 QSGEPLVVILNDNA
+162 LVVT
-176 MSIGSNVGGMARLL
+176 
-190 SRMRVKPGY
+190 K
-199 FAFKRWYRST
+199 AFT
-209 VGQVKPVYDIAHR
+209 LDEVAGFI
-222 VKEGVKGVH
+222 KEGVKGVH

-260 MKKVGNNVVGVAL
+260 MKKVGNNIVGVTL
-273 MTCLIAIIGHLD
+273 MTCIIAIIGHLD

-350 LMPMQVVGL
+350 LMPMQVVGF
-359 VLAVGT
+359 VLAIGT
-365 AIFWGLQEKKRIA
+365 AIFWGFQEKKRIA
-378 KLGDSIVAEDAG
+378 KLGDAAAEEAG
-390 KYDDSDDGKKD
+390 KYDDSDEGAGSTD
-401 EALAR
+401 LAR
-406 PQNFIFN
+406 PQNFVFN
-413 VILTLAVIIVLVLD
+413 VILTLAVIIVLVMD
-427 IFPSYYVFMVGC
+427 IFPAYYVFMVGC

-447 RGKKLHNSIIKSHAS
+447 RGKKLHSSIIKSHAS

-486 MEKMAVVMASFIPAS
+486 MEKMAVMMANVIPTS
-501 MGRFL
+501 LGKFL
-506 PIIIGVLSVP
+506 PVIIGILSVP

-595 IVCLI
+595 IVCLV
-600 AGLILG
+600 AGLIMG
-606 VIHF
+606 VIQF

>member
-1 MSILEN
+1 MSDTILALLGFATVIAVIVLLLRN
-7 VNNIA
+7 VTVP
-12 ELRALPEEQLPELC
+12 AL
-26 SEIRTFLIESLSKT
+26 
-40 GGHLAS
+40 
-46 NLGTVELTV
+46 
-55 ALDRVYDP
+55 
-63 YRDRIVF
+63 
-70 DVGHQCYTHKLLTG
+70 
-84 RREGFEKLRKYGGIS
+84 
-99 GFPKPSESEA
+99 
-109 DAFIAGHASNSVS
+109 AFVSVS
-122 VALGMTRARTRLGG
+122 TITAAILVAT
-136 DYDVVA
+136 
-142 VIGDGA
+142 GA
-148 LTGGLAYEGLSNAG
+148 FTLDE
-162 QSGEPLVVILNDNA
+162 
-176 MSIGSNVGGMARLL
+176 MAD
-190 SRMRVKPGY
+190 
-199 FAFKRWYRST
+199 F
-209 VGQVKPVYDIAHR
+209 I
-222 VKEGVKGVH
+222 KEGVKGVH
-231 GTAVL
+231 GTAIL

-260 MKKVGNNVVGVAL
+260 MKKVGNNVIGVTL

-317 VTAMGVM
+317 VTSMGVM
-324 NLMPWGGPT
+324 NLLPWGGPT

-339 IEVEPNDLWFQ
+339 LGVESNDLWSQ
-350 LMPMQVVGL
+350 IVPMQVVGL

-365 AIFWGLQEKKRIA
+365 AIFWGFQEKKRIA
-378 KLGDSIVAEDAG
+378 KLGDAAVEDAS
-390 KYDDSDDGKKD
+390 KYDDSESEEKNN
-401 EALAR
+401 ELAR
-406 PQNFIFN
+406 PKNFLFN
-413 VILTLAVIIVLVLD
+413 VILTLAVIIVLVMD

-447 RGKKLHNSIIKSHAS
+447 RGKKLQNSIIKSHAAS
-462 AGLSMAST
+462 GLTMAST
-470 ILCAGVFL
+470 IMCAGVFL

-486 MEKMAVVMASFIPAS
+486 MEKMAIMMAGVIPAS
-501 MGRFL
+501 MGKFL
-506 PIIIGVLSVP
+506 PVIIGVLSVP

-532 VLVSVGNQFGVNPA
+532 VLISVGNQFGVNPA

-595 IVCLI
+595 LICLV

-606 VIHF
+606 VITF

>member
-1 MSILEN
+1 MSETVL
-7 VNNIA
+7 
-12 ELRALPEEQLPELC
+12 AL
-26 SEIRTFLIESLSKT
+26 
-40 GGHLAS
+40 
-46 NLGTVELTV
+46 LGFATV
-55 ALDRVYDP
+55 
-63 YRDRIVF
+63 I
-70 DVGHQCYTHKLLTG
+70 
-84 RREGFEKLRKYGGIS
+84 
-99 GFPKPSESEA
+99 
-109 DAFIAGHASNSVS
+109 
-122 VALGMTRARTRLGG
+122 
-136 DYDVVA
+136 A
-142 VIGDGA
+142 VIV
-148 LTGGLAYEGLSNAG
+148 LLLRNVTVPSLAFVGVSTITAII
-162 QSGEPLVVILNDNA
+162 LVVT
-176 MSIGSNVGGMARLL
+176 
-190 SRMRVKPGY
+190 K
-199 FAFKRWYRST
+199 AFT
-209 VGQVKPVYDIAHR
+209 LDEVAGFI
-222 VKEGVKGVH
+222 KEGVKGVH

-260 MKKVGNNVVGVAL
+260 MKKVGNNVVGVTL
-273 MTCLIAIIGHLD
+273 MTCIIAIIGHLD

-350 LMPMQVVGL
+350 LMPMQVVGF
-359 VLAVGT
+359 VLAIGT

-378 KLGDSIVAEDAG
+378 KLGDAAAEEAG
-390 KYDDSDDGKKD
+390 KYDDSDSGESNTD
-401 EALAR
+401 LAR

-427 IFPSYYVFMVGC
+427 IFPAYYVFMVGC

-447 RGKKLHNSIIKSHAS
+447 RGKKLHSSIIKSHAS

-486 MEKMAVVMASFIPAS
+486 MEKMAVMMANVIPTS
-501 MGRFL
+501 LGKFL
-506 PIIIGVLSVP
+506 PVIIGILSVP

-581 DHIKYCFGWQWGVS
+581 DHIKFCFGWQWGVS
-595 IVCLI
+595 IVCLV
-600 AGLILG
+600 AGLIMG
-606 VIHF
+606 VIQF

>member
-1 MSILEN
+1 MH
-7 VNNIA
+7 
-12 ELRALPEEQLPELC
+12 PQ
-26 SEIRTFLIESLSKT
+26 
-40 GGHLAS
+40 
-46 NLGTVELTV
+46 
-55 ALDRVYDP
+55 
-63 YRDRIVF
+63 
-70 DVGHQCYTHKLLTG
+70 YTKK
-84 RREGFEKLRKYGGIS
+84 ERKYKPMSDTILALL
-99 GFPKPSESEA
+99 GFATVIAVIVLLLRNVTVPA
-109 DAFIAGHASNSVS
+109 LAFVSVS
-122 VALGMTRARTRLGG
+122 TITAAILVAT
-136 DYDVVA
+136 
-142 VIGDGA
+142 GA
-148 LTGGLAYEGLSNAG
+148 FTLDE
-162 QSGEPLVVILNDNA
+162 
-176 MSIGSNVGGMARLL
+176 MAD
-190 SRMRVKPGY
+190 
-199 FAFKRWYRST
+199 F
-209 VGQVKPVYDIAHR
+209 I
-222 VKEGVKGVH
+222 KEGVKGVH
-231 GTAVL
+231 GTAIL

-260 MKKVGNNVVGVAL
+260 MKKVGNNVIGVTL

-317 VTAMGVM
+317 VTSMGVM
-324 NLMPWGGPT
+324 NLLPWGGPT

-339 IEVEPNDLWFQ
+339 LGVESNDLWSQ
-350 LMPMQVVGL
+350 IVPMQVVGL

-365 AIFWGLQEKKRIA
+365 AIFWGFQEKKRIA
-378 KLGDSIVAEDAG
+378 KLGDAAVEDAS
-390 KYDDSDDGKKD
+390 KYDDSDSEEKNN
-401 EALAR
+401 ELAR
-406 PQNFIFN
+406 PKNFIFN
-413 VILTLAVIIVLVLD
+413 VILTLAVIIVLVMD

-447 RGKKLHNSIIKSHAS
+447 RGKKLQNSIIKSHAAS
-462 AGLSMAST
+462 GLTMAST
-470 ILCAGVFL
+470 IMCAGVFL

-486 MEKMAVVMASFIPAS
+486 MEKMAIMMASVIPAP
-501 MGRFL
+501 MGKFL
-506 PIIIGVLSVP
+506 PVIIGILSVP

-532 VLVSVGNQFGVNPA
+532 VLISVGNQFGVNPA

-595 IVCLI
+595 IVCLV

>member
-1 MSILEN
+1 MI
-7 VNNIA
+7 
-12 ELRALPEEQLPELC
+12 PEE
-26 SEIRTFLIESLSKT
+26 KT
-40 GGHLAS
+40 ECIPGKRKK
-46 NLGTVELTV
+46 E
-55 ALDRVYDP
+55 
-63 YRDRIVF
+63 
-70 DVGHQCYTHKLLTG
+70 
-84 RREGFEKLRKYGGIS
+84 RKYKPMSDTILALL
-99 GFPKPSESEA
+99 GFATVITVIVLLLRNVTVPA
-109 DAFIAGHASNSVS
+109 LAFVSVS
-122 VALGMTRARTRLGG
+122 TITAAILVAT
-136 DYDVVA
+136 
-142 VIGDGA
+142 GA
-148 LTGGLAYEGLSNAG
+148 FTLDEMAG
-162 QSGEPLVVILNDNA
+162 FI
-176 MSIGSNVGGMARLL
+176 
-190 SRMRVKPGY
+190 
-199 FAFKRWYRST
+199 
-209 VGQVKPVYDIAHR
+209 
-222 VKEGVKGVH
+222 KEGVKGVH
-231 GTAVL
+231 GTAIL

-317 VTAMGVM
+317 VTSMGVM
-324 NLMPWGGPT
+324 NLLPWGGPT

-339 IEVEPNDLWFQ
+339 LGVESNDLWSQ
-350 LMPMQVVGL
+350 ILPMQIVGL

-378 KLGDSIVAEDAG
+378 KLGDAAVEDVG
-390 KYDDSDDGKKD
+390 KYDDSDSEEKNN
-401 EALAR
+401 ELAR
-406 PQNFIFN
+406 PKNFIFN
-413 VILTLAVIIVLVLD
+413 VILTLAVIIVLVID

-447 RGKKLHNSIIKSHAS
+447 RGKKLQNSIIKSHAS

-486 MEKMAVVMASFIPAS
+486 MEKMAIMMASVIPAS
-501 MGRFL
+501 LGRFL
-506 PIIIGVLSVP
+506 PVIIGVLSVP

-532 VLVSVGNQFGVNPA
+532 VLISVGNQFGVNPA